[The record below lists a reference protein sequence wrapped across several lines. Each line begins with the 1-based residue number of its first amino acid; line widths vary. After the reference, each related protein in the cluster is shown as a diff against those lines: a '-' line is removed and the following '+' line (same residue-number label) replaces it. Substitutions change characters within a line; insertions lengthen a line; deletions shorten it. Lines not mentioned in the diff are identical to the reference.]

1 MPPPRAQVAPGTE
14 QSIRPLRAKSAATRY
29 EPMNQKDGMKGDFPP
44 EESATSTTPE
54 EGVFAGG
61 AAGERSQAA
70 ASEAEL
76 PRDLVSAYQKV
87 LDEKREL
94 YDRLLRKQA
103 EMDNFRKRVQR
114 EKEDFLQLAN
124 ADLIRALLPVVDGFE
139 RALRHRDASVP
150 KSYYDGVELIRQEL
164 LGVLGR
170 AGVTPIETLGK
181 LFDPHLHQAVETI
194 EAKGHRDQE
203 ILEEL
208 QRGYKLKNRL
218 LRPAIV
224 KVAAVGRK

>member
-1 MPPPRAQVAPGTE
+1 
-14 QSIRPLRAKSAATRY
+14 
-29 EPMNQKDGMKGDFPP
+29 MNQKNDEKDDLSREEPAASAAPDKG
-44 EESATSTTPE
+44 STGDRAVSE
-54 EGVFAGG
+54 Q
-61 AAGERSQAA
+61 SQAA
-70 ASEAEL
+70 TPEADF
-76 PRDLVSAYQKV
+76 PRDLAVAYQKV
-87 LDEKREL
+87 VDEKRDL
-94 YDRLLRKQA
+94 HDRLLRKQA

-139 RALRHRDASVP
+139 RALRHQDAGVP
-150 KSYYDGVELIRQEL
+150 KSFYEGMELIHQEL

-170 AGVTPIETLGK
+170 AGVMPIETAGK
-181 LFDPHLHQAVETI
+181 LFDPHLHQAVETV

-203 ILEEL
+203 IVEEL

-224 KVAAVGRK
+224 KVAAGGKK